1 MKFVAAVTAATLV
14 MVPAISFAQGAGG
27 AGSGAAGAGSGVGG
41 AGSGAGGMSG
51 TGKAGTGKGAAQ
63 PSQKSGNPSQGQGSG
78 NPSESGTDN
87 NSVPGTLLCPLTRV
101 AVPLSAISLTKK
113 KNKAWLTINT
123 TKEAVKNASG
133 YSYDKNDGVWNP
145 M

>member
-1 MKFVAAVTAATLV
+1 MRGMILL
-14 MVPAISFAQGAGG
+14 AISLIVIGTTPSLTLAETRSSDTVIVVPMDALPSYGSLVSAWYKQPVYDPSEKRVGTVSDMLLSADGSINAVMLDVGG
-27 AGSGAAGAGSGVGG
+27 FLGVGE
-41 AGSGAGGMSG
+41 
-51 TGKAGTGKGAAQ
+51 KH
-63 PSQKSGNPSQGQGSG
+63 
-78 NPSESGTDN
+78 
-87 NSVPGTLLCPLTRV
+87 V

>member
-51 TGKAGTGKGAAQ
+51 TGKAGTGKGTAQ

-87 NSVPGTLLCPLTRV
+87 NSVPGTGQGGADRAAQRRPDQMINGPNNV
-101 AVPLSAISLTKK
+101 ARHF
-113 KNKAWLTINT
+113 
-123 TKEAVKNASG
+123 
-133 YSYDKNDGVWNP
+133 
-145 M
+145 